1 MTTMRIRAQAW
12 WALFTI
18 AAPLMMLLEGWAS

>member
-1 MTTMRIRAQAW
+1 MMTARVRAQAW

-18 AAPLMMLLEGWAS
+18 AAPLMMLLQGWAP

>member
-1 MTTMRIRAQAW
+1 MTTRIRAQAW

-18 AAPLMMLLEGWAS
+18 AAPLMMMVQGWAA